1 MPAEAVEMTAAGWQ
15 VLAAERDL
23 QETLRIAALRNGWMA
38 YHTHDSRRSESGF
51 PDLIL
56 IRDGRM
62 LVFEL
67 KAQKGRVSPQQRA
80 WIAAFDLLPMTIAA
94 VVRPEPKTEGEISFD
109 QALEE
114 LAA

>member
-1 MPAEAVEMTAAGWQ
+1 
-15 VLAAERDL
+15 
-23 QETLRIAALRNGWMA
+23 
-38 YHTHDSRRSESGF
+38 
-51 PDLIL
+51 
-56 IRDGRM
+56 M